1 MATVQDFRRYLAKY
15 LPYAGGVSYSILA
28 LNTMG
33 INLPLLGENGRLIVF
48 NSTLAFSHVGFGVYI
63 YNRPILDALKPST
76 TKRLIWSLFGSW
88 MMNLGSVLF
97 WAIGKELGPTN
108 KVARALI
115 GLSAGGVFLYVA
127 TDFTNALDKIRK
139 RDLASIEERDSGNE
153 DDEE

>member
-1 MATVQDFRRYLAKY
+1 MAAADVQKSLIKY
-15 LPYAGGVSYSILA
+15 LPYAGGVSYSVLA

-33 INLPLLGENGRLIVF
+33 INLPFLGDNGRLIVF

-63 YNRPILDALKPST
+63 YNRPILDVIKPSK
-76 TKRLIWSLFGSW
+76 TKRTIWSIFGSW

-97 WAIGKELGPTN
+97 WAIAKELGPSN
-108 KVARALI
+108 KFARAFI

-127 TDFTNALDKIRK
+127 TDLTNSLDKLK
-139 RDLASIEERDSGNE
+139 RSDFPIEEDRDSGNE